1 MCNKMFCLLFFVFL
15 VTLVFADTTLALD
28 PSLAGWW
35 KLDEGSGLEASD
47 SSGNGNDGTIGGTP
61 NWIAAGKINGALE
74 FNGTDC
80 FINVGNGP
88 SLQIR
93 DEITI
98 AFWIKSSGFGSNG
111 WAAIVSKGDGS
122 WRMSRS
128 ANTGSSLHMGVGG
141 TTVSGNTYFDATTA
155 VTDGE
160 WHHGAG
166 VYDGSRAIIYI
177 DGVEDASIAATGQLA
192 SASQDVLIC
201 DNADYAGQ
209 RLLAA
214 TLDDIQIYNRALTPV
229 EIQTIM
235 KGLIN
240 PVLSAEPHPAD
251 TEDDVLRDVVL
262 SWTPGQ
268 FADNHNVYL
277 GTSFDDVNNAD
288 SGSPLLVGP
297 GISQSTLSPG
307 RLEFGQTYFWRVDEV
322 NAPPDSTVYKGA
334 IWSFTVEPSS
344 YPIPATSIIPTA
356 SSQSTGQGPE
366 KTIDG
371 SGLDANDLHSITA
384 ADMWLSTPGDP
395 GSAWIQYEFDKPYK
409 LDKML
414 IWNYN
419 GDSILTLY
427 GIKEVT
433 IEYSADNVIWTQAD
447 ISELPQAPGTADYAA
462 DTIVPF
468 GGEKVKY
475 VKIIANN
482 NWYGGTGFFNKY
494 GLSEV
499 RFMYTPVSAR
509 LPNPASEATKIAID
523 TILNWRPGREAAEHN
538 VYLDTD
544 QQAVTDRTATV
555 ATVSQANYGPLSL
568 DLETTYYWSVDEVNN
583 SEIMSLWQGD
593 TWDFSTAEYLV
604 VDDFES
610 YNDIETGEEGSN
622 LVYETW
628 IDGYDNP
635 ATNGSTMG
643 YSEAF
648 QPTMETDTIHGGTQ
662 SVPLTYDNTIAS
674 KSEVTVNTSN
684 LSVGSNWTIGAPE
697 TLVLWFHGD
706 PANAATEQMYI
717 KINNTK
723 ILYDGDAA
731 NIARRRWTQWNIDLA
746 ASGVNR
752 SNVTSLTIGFE
763 RSGATGG
770 SGTVLIDDIRLY
782 RLAPLIPTP
791 TDPGTDGLVAYYAM
805 ENNVQDGSG
814 NGLNGTAIGSPTY
827 VSGPAGYGMA
837 IQLNGTDQAVDLG
850 NKAEFNP
857 SGSFSIS
864 LWANIGAWATAW
876 EHVMVSNRGEGSVG
890 WQVRRHSSESLCFTT
905 RGVGNDDT
913 PSSIVPPLNE
923 WVHIACVYDNVNNTK
938 RIYINGV
945 EDTAVD
951 TDPGTIGATTHN
963 SYIGARANAGN
974 TAQEARFT
982 GMIDEVRIY
991 NQVLTPGE
999 VEFLSDPRP

>member
-15 VTLVFADTTLALD
+15 VTLVFVDTSLGLD
-28 PSLAGWW
+28 PSLVGWW
-35 KLDEGSGLEASD
+35 KLDEGSGLVASD
-47 SSGNGNDGTIGGTP
+47 SSGNGNDGTIGGSP
-61 NWIAAGKINGALE
+61 NWIAAGKIDGALE

-80 FINVGNGP
+80 YINVGNGS

-111 WAAIVSKGDGS
+111 WAAIISKGDGS

-141 TTVSGNTYFDATTA
+141 TTVAGNTYFDATTE
-155 VTDGE
+155 VTDNE

-177 DGVEDASIAATGQLA
+177 DGVEDASISATGQLA

-201 DNADYAGQ
+201 DNADYSGQ

-214 TLDDIQIYNRALTPV
+214 TLDDIQLYNRALTPD
-229 EIQTIM
+229 EIQTVM
-235 KGLIN
+235 KGLID
-240 PVLSAEPHPAD
+240 PGLPTEPYPSNAAD
-251 TEDDVLRDVVL
+251 DISRDVVL

-268 FADNHNVYL
+268 FADKHNVYF

-288 SGSPLLVGP
+288 SGSPLLIGP
-297 GISQSTLSPG
+297 GISQNTLSPG
-307 RLEFGQTYFWRVDEV
+307 RLDFNQTYYWRVDEV
-322 NAPPDSTVYKGA
+322 NAPPDSTVFKGD
-334 IWSFTVEPSS
+334 IWSFTAEPFAFA
-344 YPIPATSIIPTA
+344 IPAANITPTA
-356 SSQSTGQGPE
+356 SSQSSGQGPE

-371 SGLDANDLHSITA
+371 SGLDANDLHSIKA
-384 ADMWLSTPGDP
+384 ADMWLSTGGDP
-395 GSAWIQYEFDKPYK
+395 GSAWIQYEFSKPYK
-409 LDKML
+409 LDEML

-419 GDSILTLY
+419 GNSILALY

-433 IEYSADNVIWTQAD
+433 IEYSADGITWTQANV
-447 ISELPQAPGTADYAA
+447 SELPQAIGEEGYAA

-468 GGEKVKY
+468 DGEEVKY
-475 VKIIANN
+475 VKITADNN
-482 NWYGGTGFFNKY
+482 HGGGSGFFNKY

-499 RFMYTPVSAR
+499 RFMYIPVRARKPSPESA
-509 LPNPASEATKIAID
+509 ATDVAID
-523 TILNWRPGREAAEHN
+523 TVVIWRSGREAGEHK
-538 VYLDTD
+538 VYISTD
-544 QQAVTDRTATV
+544 QDAVLNGTAPVVTVTQA
-555 ATVSQANYGPLSL
+555 SYGPLSL
-568 DLETTYYWSVDEVNN
+568 DLGSDNFWRIDEVNN
-583 SEIMSLWQGD
+583 AEADPIWQGD
-593 TWDFSTAEYLV
+593 VWSFSTQEYLV

-610 YNDIETGEEGSN
+610 YNDINTGEEGSN

-628 IDGYDNP
+628 VDGYDNP
-635 ATNGSTMG
+635 SANGSTMG

-648 QPTMETDTIHGGTQ
+648 QPSMESDTVHDGEQ
-662 SVPLTYDNTIAS
+662 SAPLTYDNTIAS
-674 KSEVTVNTSN
+674 KSEVTVSTSN

-706 PANAATEQMYI
+706 PNNAVTEQMYV
-717 KINNTK
+717 KINSTK
-723 ILYDGDAA
+723 VLYDGDAA
-731 NIARRRWTQWNIDLA
+731 NVARRRWTQWNIDLA

-752 SNVTSLTIGFE
+752 SSVTSLIIGFE
-763 RSGATGG
+763 RTGATGG

-782 RLAPLIPTP
+782 RSAPLIPTP

-814 NGLNGTAIGSPTY
+814 NGLNGIAIGSPTY

-857 SGSFSIS
+857 VGSLSIS
-864 LWANIGAWATAW
+864 LWANIGAWTTAW
-876 EHVMVSNRGEGSVG
+876 EHVMVSNRGEGSIG
-890 WQVRRHSSESLCFTT
+890 WQVRRHSSTSLCFTT

-923 WVHIACVYDNVNNTK
+923 WIHIACVYDNVNNTK

-945 EDTAVD
+945 EDTVVD
-951 TDPGTIGATTHN
+951 TNPGTIGATTHN
-963 SYIGARANAGN
+963 TYIGARANSGN
-974 TAQEARFT
+974 TAQETRFT

-991 NQVLTPGE
+991 NRPLSDGE
-999 VEFLSDPRP
+999 VLFLAD